1 MLIDRIGRFFKMI
14 GESHMN
20 IGWEYAELG
29 FSDVRYALEYSTCT
43 EGMKKL
49 QNVIDSTFLSWHH

>member
-1 MLIDRIGRFFKMI
+1 MI